1 MLVLYI
7 HQLHLVP
14 KTVLGVFVVGEDEIQ
29 DSNRIDTFEPEI
41 PNTFLSLTLDRES
54 GIEYTPVLEELLL
67 RLLHLDDERLALLV
81 LAINIKDGTAV
92 AITIAEILAIEIGKV
107 LHLLPFIEER
117 VEEAN
122 QQFLV

>member
-92 AITIAEILAIEIGKV
+92 TITIAEILAIEIGKV